1 MSLNFHLYTFLF
13 LDAIEQKSTEE
24 TQDEEMQK
32 NSEVPLVSILE
43 MLTNSIIEQVQIE
56 FGTKEDAKGE
66 LVEEDDEDNDLSD
79 KELDE
84 FIDKLVSDSLNKAFG
99 IKNSETDGSEENS
112 EDNSK
117 DEITTTSMRR
127 APKGSGT
134 ANEEVVSEGSKTQQP
149 TGSDKKQ
156 IPGVSGTRIH
166 DTAQNY
172 GESRAVD
179 HPQGSLN
186 DEQLKNVDE
195 KRSNEKR
202 PETIS
207 LKKDLTGSTQ
217 SQHYKQNEE
226 KEKSIVEN
234 MSTEMKRE
242 EELEKDED
250 DTHSKDPSKEQTS
263 GICNI
268 SL

>member
-134 ANEEVVSEGSKTQQP
+134 ANEVVSEGSKTQQP
-149 TGSDKKQ
+149 TGSGKKQ

-179 HPQGSLN
+179 HPESSLN

-242 EELEKDED
+242 EELEKDEG